1 MEVLSKILGSPV
13 ALFIPAIIFIIVAKG
28 GEVGKM
34 IGIGLFFY
42 FGIMIILAGMYQS
55 GSVFGIVVGIIMMV
69 ITVVFAV
76 DIIRRIHGGD

>member
-13 ALFIPAIIFIIVAKG
+13 ALFIPA
-28 GEVGKM
+28 
-34 IGIGLFFY
+34 
-42 FGIMIILAGMYQS
+42 